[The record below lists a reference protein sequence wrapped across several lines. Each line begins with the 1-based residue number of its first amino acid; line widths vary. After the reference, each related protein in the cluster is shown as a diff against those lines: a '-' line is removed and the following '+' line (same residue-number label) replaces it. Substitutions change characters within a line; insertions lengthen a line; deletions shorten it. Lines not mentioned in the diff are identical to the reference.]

1 MNFVMIKFDIGIV
14 KKTILKI
21 INYLFFIKVFQNSSN
36 GDFEYSFYYFF
47 VDKENNKIM
56 DKR

>member
-1 MNFVMIKFDIGIV
+1 MKFDIGIV

-21 INYLFFIKVFQNSSN
+21 IIYLFFIKVFQNISN
-36 GDFEYSFYYFF
+36 GDFEFSLYYFF
-47 VDKENNKIM
+47 VDKENNKII